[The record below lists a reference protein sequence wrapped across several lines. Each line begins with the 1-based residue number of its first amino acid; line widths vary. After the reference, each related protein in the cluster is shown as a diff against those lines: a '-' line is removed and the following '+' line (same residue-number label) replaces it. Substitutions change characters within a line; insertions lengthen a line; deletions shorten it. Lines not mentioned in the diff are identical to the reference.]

1 MDSLVL
7 FIIFALTIIIIIK
20 SYYDIHKAIK
30 LCNKIETELT
40 GFECANKVLEFN
52 DINNGYI
59 IKTKDVFDDSY
70 NFDRNIVKLNNKIF
84 DSQNLTS
91 CLVAT
96 FISSFSSYNSKLF
109 KLYRKLVP
117 TIQFLINAIYI
128 IFVISA
134 CIRDI
139 KILKFCI
146 LLIFI
151 FTILLFFTK
160 YFYTKLNKI
169 VFNNLRKLKI
179 VNTENKESITKL
191 LDAYTNIEIMLL
203 IKTFINLKNKIKK

>member
-1 MDSLVL
+1 MPV
-7 FIIFALTIIIIIK
+7 III
-20 SYYDIHKAIK
+20 
-30 LCNKIETELT
+30 
-40 GFECANKVLEFN
+40 
-52 DINNGYI
+52 
-59 IKTKDVFDDSY
+59 
-70 NFDRNIVKLNNKIF
+70 
-84 DSQNLTS
+84 
-91 CLVAT
+91 
-96 FISSFSSYNSKLF
+96 
-109 KLYRKLVP
+109 
-117 TIQFLINAIYI
+117 
-128 IFVISA
+128 
-134 CIRDI
+134 
-139 KILKFCI
+139 CI